1 MPVDTVDT
9 RRTVGLALMDLD
21 AESFA
26 FVVGQLW
33 QLSKTAGG
41 FRDQAGWEGVRVAC
55 EAFYPEFQDPRRG

>member
-41 FRDQAGWEGVRVAC
+41 FRTSSASANDSELQSLARWH
-55 EAFYPEFQDPRRG
+55 